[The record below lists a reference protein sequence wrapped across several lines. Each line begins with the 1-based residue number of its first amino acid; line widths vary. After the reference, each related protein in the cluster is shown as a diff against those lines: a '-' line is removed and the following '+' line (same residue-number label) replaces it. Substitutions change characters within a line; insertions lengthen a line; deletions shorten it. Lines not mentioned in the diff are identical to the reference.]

1 MPRAAPIPFETVR
14 IRFFSVIAIVVCT
27 SSVALAAPGTAAFDR
42 AKKAWDDGEIDG
54 AERAYQEALERGGL
68 DHQTTLDAWVHLG
81 AARAVLGNRTGALAA
96 FRMALVIDD
105 SFVVPPEAGKKALAL
120 ADAARHQA
128 NRVPALH
135 LSLSAP
141 DETPS
146 GEPFAVNV
154 VLAAGQAAIVA
165 RFSLHVEDKTT
176 AKKFDYEE
184 EPSGAVV
191 HFRIPASMTLPSATL
206 HVRVNALD
214 SHDNELATSEQTIT
228 VRPTPIAE
236 RHPQRD
242 ELHAAM
248 HGGFWSTAWP
258 WVIGGV
264 LVAAGGAVGGYYL
277 LKPPDR
283 VSIGVPQTN

>member
-1 MPRAAPIPFETVR
+1 MLSLSGA
-14 IRFFSVIAIVVCT
+14 
-27 SSVALAAPGTAAFDR
+27 ALAAPGSSALER
-42 AKKAWDDGEIDG
+42 AKKAWDDGELDT
-54 AERAYQEALERGGL
+54 AERAYQEALAKGGL
-68 DHQTTLDAWVHLG
+68 DRTETLDCWVHLG
-81 AARAVLGNRTGALAA
+81 AARAVLGNRSGALAA

-105 SFVVPPEAGKKALAL
+105 AVVVPAEAGKKAITLAE
-120 ADAARHQA
+120 AARHQP
-128 NRVPALH
+128 NRVGALS

-141 DETPS
+141 NEAGS

-154 VLAAGQAAIVA
+154 MLGAAQAAVVT

-176 AKKFDYEE
+176 QKKFDYEE
-184 EPSGAVV
+184 PSSQVV
-191 HFRIPASMTLPSATL
+191 TFRVPASMTLPSATL
-206 HVRVNALD
+206 HVLVEALD
-214 SHDNELATSEQTIT
+214 AHDNQLATADQLVT

-236 RHPQRD
+236 SHPHHD
-242 ELHAAM
+242 ELRLA

-283 VSIGVPQTN
+283 VSIGAPQTN